1 MEDFVAADI
10 LKFPRQLFEIIH
22 MDEHLNEAWGIDGQ
36 IHKKVLFQNVSKEGI
51 KMQGQ

>member
-36 IHKKVLFQNVSKEGI
+36 IHKTVLFQNVSKEGI